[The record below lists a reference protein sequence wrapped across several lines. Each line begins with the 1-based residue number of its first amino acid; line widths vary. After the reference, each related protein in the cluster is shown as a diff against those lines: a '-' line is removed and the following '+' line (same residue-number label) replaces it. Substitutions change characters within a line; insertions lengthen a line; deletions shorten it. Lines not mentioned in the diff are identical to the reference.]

1 MSRYYLN
8 LWSKVHEFSFL
19 PQGKQED
26 FKMTVLEGMEMA
38 MHQVRVALD
47 ACHFSKSHQVRELM
61 LGSVF
66 GYGIPI

>member
-47 ACHFSKSHQVRELM
+47 ACHFSKSRQVREWM
-61 LGSVF
+61 LASVF